1 MQDDPQALLRV
12 VGLFAQRSLVPETLT
27 AERTDDGLRVTAAV
41 AGIDARGADI
51 LVARLRE
58 AVLVI
63 DAARHEAAA
72 HRPPVNIAISPAPR
86 SCAAAG

>member
-41 AGIDARGADI
+41 AGIAARGADI
-51 LVARLRE
+51 LAERLRE
-58 AVLVI
+58 EVLVI
-63 DAARHEAAA
+63 DASRHEAALA
-72 HRPPVNIAISPAPR
+72 E
-86 SCAAAG
+86 C